1 VFGVGFLREHLKT
14 TYRQKIDEIEAHYA
28 GEDREKVERVLE
40 EFEEASFEEKGQI
53 LQNLK
58 RNNGGTAPI
67 SKSDRKGL
75 KKVYRQELVKR
86 SAVFRIVA
94 AWIVT
99 VPLSGLLAA
108 MLFFT
113 IRGMLLP

>member
-1 VFGVGFLREHLKT
+1 LRSLFEIGAVPPLFLLRFCRSCPFSSK
-14 TYRQKIDEIEAHYA
+14 
-28 GEDREKVERVLE
+28 
-40 EFEEASFEEKGQI
+40 EASFEEKGQL